1 MKKIVKLV
9 SAVLMVTFLLSAVL
23 SGCGG
28 TTSTS
33 DSSKAGDTSSASS
46 AVTPTKVVTLKFYT
60 PTDEVT
66 NKQRKWPEFIAQFEK
81 NNPGIKVEMAPLVAN
96 VNNEEYKK
104 KADLMIAAGEQLDL
118 VRSSALYELT
128 EWVDNGVLEPLDEH
142 AKKAGVNL
150 LDEYKGIAPYKDKI
164 YAIPE
169 EITPWLVFINKDM
182 LDAAGLPVPPRDWTW
197 DDYREYAK
205 KLTKG
210 EGANKVYG
218 SFMNDW
224 SNFFTVGVQSEIFDT
239 PFFTK
244 DNKQNFDHPAFREG
258 LQFRYDLENT
268 DKSQVPYTD
277 MSSQKLK
284 YRTQFFSG
292 KVAMV
297 CMGSWLVTDIQ
308 LKDKYPHTFK
318 TTFATYPRWTKDS
331 KANTSYLDGAGIGWS
346 INAKSSNK
354 EEAYKFLTA
363 LTSEGLEM
371 GHNTW
376 TAWKKTNADEMIR
389 GIVGPDES
397 LYDLEAFKNVIFD
410 PERVDNI
417 VTKSGPGESEIID
430 AFTEESEK
438 YFVGG
443 QSLDSTLKN
452 TIDKA
457 NAIIAKAKE

>member
-1 MKKIVKLV
+1 MKKKAKIFSAGLAAALV
-9 SAVLMVTFLLSAVL
+9 MSVVAGCSGTKPTSESSQAADNSTAVS
-23 SGCGG
+23 
-28 TTSTS
+28 STAPA
-33 DSSKAGDTSSASS
+33 KEA
-46 AVTPTKVVTLKFYT
+46 TLKFYT

-66 NKQRKWPEFIAQFEK
+66 NKLRKWPEFIAEFEK
-81 NNPGIKVEMAPLVAN
+81 KNPGIKVEMAPLVAN

-104 KADLMIAAGEQLDL
+104 KADLMIAAGEQIDL

-128 EWVDNGVLEPLDEH
+128 EWVDNGVLEPLEDYAE
-142 AKKAGVNL
+142 KSGVNL
-150 LDEYKGIAPYKDKI
+150 MNEYKGLATYKDKI

-182 LDAAGLPVPPRDWTW
+182 LDAAGLQVPPKDWTW

-210 EGANKVYG
+210 EGANKIYG

-224 SNFFTVGVQSEIFDT
+224 SNFFAVGVQSEILDT

-244 DNKQNFDHPAFREG
+244 DDKQNFDNPVFRDG
-258 LQFRYDLENT
+258 LKFRYDLENV
-268 DKSQVPYTD
+268 DKTQVPYAD

-297 CMGSWLVTDIQ
+297 CMGSWMVSDIQ

-318 TTFATYPRWTKDS
+318 TTFATYPRWSKDS
-331 KANTSYLDGAGIGWS
+331 KPNTSYLDGAGIGWS
-346 INAKSSNK
+346 INAKSQNK
-354 EEAYKFLTA
+354 EAAYKFLTA

-376 TAWKKTNADEMIR
+376 TAWKNTNADEMIR

-397 LYDLEAFKNVIFD
+397 LYDLEAFKNVVFD
-410 PERVDNI
+410 TDRVDNI
-417 VTKSGPGESEIID
+417 VSRSGPGESEIID
-430 AFTEESEK
+430 AFTEEAEK

-443 QSLDSTLKN
+443 QSLDSTLKS

-457 NAIIAKAKE
+457 NAIIEKSKK